1 MLLYLYQVSKR
12 LPPKLGDSSNL
23 SIRKLI
29 MFNVFLTILAIAFF
43 AIMYVGYRVMKKA
56 FNAPKQYLNDVK
68 NQNNASSEKGV

>member
-1 MLLYLYQVSKR
+1 
-12 LPPKLGDSSNL
+12 
-23 SIRKLI
+23 

-68 NQNNASSEKGV
+68 NQNNASSKKGV